1 MRIAFLGTGLLGS
14 GFIHHLLSTTGSV
27 TVWNRTPARAQGVVD
42 AGAQLAA
49 TPADAA
55 RDAERIHLCLKD
67 DASVDAVLDA
77 LLPEIAPD
85 TVVIDHTTTSAA
97 GAAAR
102 GARFA
107 AAGRGF
113 LHAPVFMSPGM
124 AKLGKGIML
133 AAGPQD
139 VFARVDG
146 ALAAMTGDLWYVGPD
161 LRKAAGLKLVGNAT
175 LIAIT
180 GAIADTLAVGKG
192 LGLSSADVN
201 EVLTRLNPGASIG
214 IRGKRMAT
222 GDFTAS
228 FELAMARKDVGLML
242 DAVGD
247 APLAVLRS
255 IAARSDQLI
264 ADGHGAADLGV
275 LALDAVEG
283 RMR

>member
-14 GFIHHLLSTTGSV
+14 GFIHHLLTTTGAV
-27 TVWNRTPARAQGVVD
+27 TVWNRTPARAEGVVA
-42 AGAQLAA
+42 AGAQLADS
-49 TPADAA
+49 PADAA
-55 RDAERIHLCLKD
+55 RDAERIHLCLRD

-77 LLPEIAPD
+77 LLPAMAPD
-85 TVVIDHTTTSAA
+85 AVVVDHTTTSAE

-102 GARFA
+102 GARLA

-124 AKLGKGIML
+124 AKVGKGIML
-133 AAGPQD
+133 ACGPED

-180 GAIADTLAVGKG
+180 GAIADTLAVGRG

-222 GDFTAS
+222 GDFSAS

-247 APLAVLRS
+247 APLAVLRA
-255 IAARSDQLI
+255 IAERSDQLI
-264 ADGHGAADLGV
+264 AAGHGADDLGV
-275 LALDAVEG
+275 LALDAV
-283 RMR
+283 RR

>member
-14 GFIHHLLSTTGSV
+14 GFIHHLLATTGSV
-27 TVWNRTPARAQGVVD
+27 TVWNRTPARAEGVVA

-67 DASVDAVLDA
+67 DAAVDAVLDA
-77 LLPEIAPD
+77 LLPAMAPD
-85 TVVIDHTTTSAA
+85 AVLVDHTTTSAD

-102 GARFA
+102 GARLA
-107 AAGRGF
+107 AAGHGF

-124 AKLGKGIML
+124 ARVGKGIML
-133 AAGPQD
+133 AAGPAD

-146 ALAAMTGDLWYVGPD
+146 ALAAMTGDLWYVGDD

-180 GAIADTLAVGKG
+180 GAIADTLAVGRG

-242 DAVGD
+242 EAVGD
-247 APLAVLRS
+247 APLATLRAIAERS
-255 IAARSDQLI
+255 DKLIAA
-264 ADGHGAADLGV
+264 GHGADDLGV
-275 LALDAVEG
+275 LALDAV
-283 RMR
+283 RTT